1 MSTVTTHPARNRRNV
16 EAALLALA
24 VGIGV
29 LAWGMVGLAGDGT
42 GSTPAAWSPDLGHHA
57 AILGALAL
65 VVHLVVRWR
74 AAWAD
79 PVVLPVAVLLN
90 GLGLALIHGLDVLR
104 SAGGGAGS
112 AFGARQE
119 VWTVVGVALA
129 VVVVVVLRDHRVLR
143 RYTFTAM
150 VVGLGLL
157 LLPLVPGLGT
167 TVNGSTIWIRVGP
180 LSFQPGEIAKVVLTV
195 FFAGYLVT
203 ARDTL
208 SLVGPKVAGVRLPRP
223 RDLGPILVAWAA
235 SVLVLVVQR
244 DLGTSLL
251 FFGLFVAMLYVATER
266 VSWIAVGLVLFAG
279 GAVAAAVVVA
289 RVTQRVDAWLHPF
302 DQAVYDASPGGSY
315 QLVQGLFGFAS
326 GGLTGQGVGGGRPQ
340 IVPFAESDFI
350 MATLGEQLGLTGV
363 MAVLVLYL
371 VLVQRALRTAIGVRD
386 GFGKLLAAGLGFTVA
401 LQCFVVAGGVLR
413 VLPLTG
419 LTMPFL
425 AYGGSS
431 LLGSWIVVGL
441 LLRVSDAARR
451 PAVGAPPEPYPGGGT
466 SAGTGTAEQ
475 VAVDEVSATPTQV
488 VRR

>member
-1 MSTVTTHPARNRRNV
+1 MSTVTTHPARTRRGV

-42 GSTPAAWSPDLGHHA
+42 GAASAAWSPGLGRHA
-57 AILGALAL
+57 AILGGLAL
-65 VVHLVVRWR
+65 VAHLVVRWR

-104 SAGGGAGS
+104 TAAGAGS
-112 AFGARQE
+112 AFGARQQ

-129 VVVVVVLRDHRVLR
+129 VAVVAVLRDHRVLR

-157 LLPLVPGLGT
+157 LLPLVPGLGS

-180 LSFQPGEIAKVVLTV
+180 LNFQPGEIAKVVLTV

-208 SLVGPKVAGVRLPRP
+208 SLVGPKVLGVRLPRP

-279 GAVAAAVVVA
+279 GAVAAAMVVA

-326 GGLTGQGVGGGRPQ
+326 GGLTGQGVGAGRPQ
-340 IVPFAESDFI
+340 TVPFAESDFI
-350 MATLGEQLGLTGV
+350 MATLGEQLGLAGV

-451 PAVGAPPEPYPGGGT
+451 PAVGAPPEPSPG
-466 SAGTGTAEQ
+466 SSTGQQ

-488 VRR
+488 VRL